1 MSRTAEKSSSPWH
14 QQLTAYKG
22 VLLAVVSMAQL
33 LDILNVSSVTIVLPN
48 VMRDVGY
55 KFDQLQWVASAYA
68 LAYGAF
74 LLLGGRIGDLY
85 GHRNVFLF
93 GVTWFSIWSV
103 VIGFAKT
110 PVMMS
115 IGRALQGM
123 GAGFTVPSALAIL
136 TTTYPVGPERTRALG
151 IFGGTA
157 AFGSILGM
165 LLGGI
170 LGSTIGWRWMF
181 YITGIIGFA
190 LSILGFLAIPPS
202 IETKINDRRVD
213 VAGITTFTAGVV
225 TLIYYLSEGPS
236 AGWGAAK
243 TLVPFVIGLVL
254 LVVFVIIQFKI
265 SYPIMPLHIWR
276 SRRLVASC
284 ASATCMMAALNAH
297 FFFTSLVFQNILG
310 YTPLKTSLC
319 FIPHGVGVV
328 LTIGIISK
336 LVVQHFR
343 SKIITAVGWVFLIAS
358 GVVWG
363 QTKANSSYWAL
374 PFPALLLNMV
384 AMSCIWFCCQMNSV
398 ADAADEDQGVVGA
411 VYNVCLQVGAP
422 VGIAIANIIADKY
435 NKGIVAGVDLIAGY
449 RGALYSFAA
458 MAGVGLVFTLILNP
472 NQDIAVQGFE
482 YNGDVESVACQ
493 GKDEGSTIG

>member
-1 MSRTAEKSSSPWH
+1 MSHTSEKSSRPWH

-33 LDILNVSSVTIVLPN
+33 LDILNVSSVTIVLPS
-48 VMRDVGY
+48 VMRDVGF
-55 KFDQLQWVASAYA
+55 KFDQLQWVSSAYA

-74 LLLGGRIGDLY
+74 LLLGGRIGDLF
-85 GHRNVFLF
+85 GHRNIFLF
-93 GVTWFSIWSV
+93 GVIWFSIWSV
-103 VIGFAKT
+103 VNGFAKT
-110 PVMMS
+110 PVVMS

-136 TTTYPVGPERTRALG
+136 TTTYPVGPERTKALG

-190 LSILGFLAIPPS
+190 LSILGFLAIPPTV
-202 IETKINDRRVD
+202 ETRIIDRRVD

-225 TLIYYLSEGPS
+225 TFIYYLSEGPS
-236 AGWGAAK
+236 AGWGSAK
-243 TLVPFVIGLVL
+243 TLAPFIVGLVL
-254 LVVFVIIQFKI
+254 LAVFVIIQFKI
-265 SYPIMPLHIWR
+265 TYPIMPLHIWR

-284 ASATCMMAALNAH
+284 ASAACMMAALNSH

-319 FIPHGVGVV
+319 YIPHGVGVV
-328 LTIGIISK
+328 LTIGFISK
-336 LVVQHFR
+336 VVVQRVR
-343 SKIITAVGWVFLIAS
+343 SKIIIAVGWVFLIAS
-358 GVVWG
+358 GVVWA
-363 QTKANSSYWAL
+363 QTKVTSSYWAL
-374 PFPALLLNMV
+374 PFPALLLNM
-384 AMSCIWFCCQMNSV
+384 AATSCIWFCCQMNSV

-422 VGIAIANIIADKY
+422 IGIAIANIIADKH
-435 NKGIVAGVDLIAGY
+435 NKGIVAGPELMIGY
-449 RGALYSFAA
+449 RDAMYSFAA
-458 MAGVGLVFTLILNP
+458 MAGLGLICTLLLNP
-472 NQDIAVQGFE
+472 NQDIVVGTSE
-482 YNGDVESVACQ
+482 DNDTESVASQ
-493 GKDEGSTIG
+493 GKDEVSTIG